1 MNDYYSF
8 AIYFFTNNGS
18 IKMVKKTSIFEDVL
32 YIKKMIVPEN
42 KNSFSFKGKT
52 LGEFH
57 PVDLAGAMYKDGC
70 GHADNPYPLKSRA
83 RDIWM
88 MEMAR
93 FHELE
98 MQSLAAELK
107 AGI

>member
-1 MNDYYSF
+1 
-8 AIYFFTNNGS
+8 
-18 IKMVKKTSIFEDVL
+18 MVKGTSIFDDCYDL
-32 YIKKMIVPEN
+32 AKMIVPEN
-42 KNSFSFKGKT
+42 KNSFSFKGKS

-70 GHADNPYPLKSRA
+70 GHADNPYPIKSKA
-83 RDIWM
+83 RDIFM

>member
-1 MNDYYSF
+1 
-8 AIYFFTNNGS
+8 
-18 IKMVKKTSIFEDVL
+18 MVKGTSIFQDVYDL
-32 YIKKMIVPEN
+32 AQMYVQEN
-42 KNSFSFKGKT
+42 KNSFSFKGKS

-70 GHADNPYPLKSRA
+70 GHADNPYPPKSRA

>member
-1 MNDYYSF
+1 MNDYDSF

-18 IKMVKKTSIFEDVL
+18 MKMVKGTSIFEDVYDL
-32 YIKKMIVPEN
+32 AKMIVPEN
-42 KNSFSFKGKT
+42 KNSFSFKGKF

-70 GHADNPYPLKSRA
+70 GHADNPYPPKSRA
-83 RDIWM
+83 RDIFM

-98 MQSLAAELK
+98 MQSLAAEIK